1 MLKKI
6 IAVASCIFT
15 LVTVSTP
22 CAAYSGEINHQPNI
36 YPQTLIIDDVNQKDD
51 IVTGHMLNGLSY
63 SFYGCEDWLKGDVA
77 ALIMSDN
84 GTPDTVLDDI
94 IITARYIGYVDLIK

>member
-1 MLKKI
+1 MFKKI

-15 LVTVSTP
+15 LATMSTP

-36 YPQTLIIDDVNQKDD
+36 YPQTLIIDEVNQNDD
-51 IVTGHMLNGLSY
+51 IVTGHTLCGLSF
-63 SFYGCEDWLKGDVA
+63 SFYGSEDWLSGDVA

-94 IITARYIGYVDLIK
+94 IITARYVGYVDLIK